1 MVTAITTLALQKGH
15 AKKTPPKKA
24 RQQKASKTKACY
36 NCHRKRLRCDKSLP
50 SCLKCSINGEECLGY
65 GIVLRWAACN
75 SPTSTTTTRTT
86 NKAYFNTTSRTV
98 KSSTPIRAST
108 PSNPRG
114 IIPDITSN
122 YTPHNAISN
131 TTSTT
136 ASTTGI
142 SSPTLDE
149 PETIDS
155 FTVETPI
162 GNHVDLSP
170 QTPDDT
176 QESNSQIIKRPVNFI
191 KIPLTDPLLN
201 GLSSKEKWYMHHF
214 ATIVCRDLVSIDQKE
229 RNPFRAIIPLVR
241 KFDYLQSVVL
251 ATAAM
256 HLSTLHKYQGQSLP
270 SETALVDA
278 LMLKSRALHLLRA
291 AISDD
296 TLTDQAMILS
306 AIVFLVN
313 LDLID
318 SGRGGW
324 KAHVEAARR
333 LISSLYLTRAHLD
346 GAIAPLVNAIAADC
360 LTYRIYGATIS
371 GNTSSSDN
379 TLDDGV
385 VLPYIL
391 QNAEA
396 YSYHCAPPA
405 ILQMILSAS
414 QLCSG
419 SSTTLETD
427 GGVERIATAAALLH
441 KARNF
446 DVQAWVYNIN
456 GLPLDDDLEA
466 RVSVASAHRAAACL
480 FVLLSVP
487 EAGLLELP
495 LLEPKDL
502 VQEIL
507 GHLSCIPEDHVHL
520 KGTVWPTFIVG
531 AETDDLNERA
541 WCLERLVAVWTK
553 NPWTCPWGYVHTATE
568 MLQDIWRSK
577 DLAAQQG
584 DDGINWLQRLK
595 ATGNSCL
602 IV

>member
-1 MVTAITTLALQKGH
+1 MVTATTTMALQKGHIH
-15 AKKTPPKKA
+15 AKKTPPKKPH
-24 RQQKASKTKACY
+24 QQKASKTKACY

-86 NKAYFNTTSRTV
+86 NKTTTSRTV
-98 KSSTPIRAST
+98 KSSTPIQVST
-108 PSNPRG
+108 PSNPPQ
-114 IIPDITSN
+114 IITKVTSN
-122 YTPHNAISN
+122 YTPNNTISN

-136 ASTTGI
+136 TTDI

-149 PETIDS
+149 SETIDNS
-155 FTVETPI
+155 
-162 GNHVDLSP
+162 VDPLP
-170 QTPDDT
+170 QTPDDD
-176 QESNSQIIKRPVNFI
+176 QESSSQLIKRPINFI

-270 SETALVDA
+270 SESALVDA
-278 LMLKSRALHLLRA
+278 LMLKSRVLHLLRA

-296 TLTDQAMILS
+296 TLTDKAMILS

-360 LTYRIYGATIS
+360 LTYRIYGSTIS
-371 GNTSSSDN
+371 GNTWSSED
-379 TLDDGV
+379 TIDDGV

-405 ILQMILSAS
+405 ILQIILSAS

-446 DVQAWVYNIN
+446 DVQTWVYNIN
-456 GLPLDDDLEA
+456 GLPPDDDLEA

-553 NPWTCPWGYVHTATE
+553 NPWTYPWGYVHTATE
-568 MLQDIWRSK
+568 MLQEIWRSK

>member
-1 MVTAITTLALQKGH
+1 MVTATTTLALQKGH
-15 AKKTPPKKA
+15 AKKTPPKKPH
-24 RQQKASKTKACY
+24 QQRASKTKACY

-86 NKAYFNTTSRTV
+86 NKTNTNTSRTV
-98 KSSTPIRAST
+98 KSPTTTQASR
-108 PSNPRG
+108 PSNPPR
-114 IIPDITSN
+114 IITDVTSN
-122 YTPHNAISN
+122 YSPHSSISN
-131 TTSTT
+131 TTT
-136 ASTTGI
+136 ASI
-142 SSPTLDE
+142 ASPTLTE
-149 PETIDS
+149 AETIDNL
-155 FTVETPI
+155 TVETPI
-162 GNHVDLSP
+162 DNYADLPP
-170 QTPDDT
+170 QTPNDNHET
-176 QESNSQIIKRPVNFI
+176 SSQMIKRPINFI
-191 KIPLTDPLLN
+191 KIPLTDPILN

-241 KFDYLQSVVL
+241 KFNYLQSVVL

-291 AISDD
+291 AISED
-296 TLTDQAMILS
+296 TVTDKAMILS

-360 LTYRIYGATIS
+360 LTYRIYGSTIS

-427 GGVERIATAAALLH
+427 GGVERIATAAVLLH

-446 DVQAWVYNIN
+446 DVQTWVYNIN
-456 GLPLDDDLEA
+456 GLPPDDDLEA

-531 AETDDLNERA
+531 AETNDLNERA

-553 NPWTCPWGYVHTATE
+553 NPWTYPWGYVHTATE
-568 MLQDIWRSK
+568 MLQEIWRSK

>member
-1 MVTAITTLALQKGH
+1 MVTGTAAMAL
-15 AKKTPPKKA
+15 KKMPPKKPCH
-24 RQQKASKTKACY
+24 QKASKTKACY

-50 SCLKCSINGEECLGY
+50 ACLKCSINGEECLGY

-75 SPTSTTTTRTT
+75 SPTSTITTRTT
-86 NKAYFNTTSRTV
+86 NKTNFNGTNTTTPRTV
-98 KSSTPIRAST
+98 KSSTPTQAPT
-108 PSNPRG
+108 PSDSPRQL
-114 IIPDITSN
+114 DTDVTSSSAPN
-122 YTPHNAISN
+122 HTCSRST

-136 ASTTGI
+136 TTRI
-142 SSPTLDE
+142 SSPTLE
-149 PETIDS
+149 ETIDS

-162 GNHVDLSP
+162 DNNVDPLP
-170 QTPDDT
+170 RAPDDNPDP
-176 QESNSQIIKRPVNFI
+176 SSQIMKRPVNLI

-201 GLSSKEKWYMHHF
+201 GLSTKARWYMHHF

-256 HLSTLHKYQGQSLP
+256 HLSTIHKYQGRSLP
-270 SETALVDA
+270 SESALVDA

-291 AISDD
+291 AINDN
-296 TLTDQAMILS
+296 TLTDKAMILS

-333 LISSLYLTRAHLD
+333 LISSLYLTKAHLD

-360 LTYRIYGATIS
+360 LTYRIYGSTIS
-371 GNTSSSDN
+371 GNTSSWSDN
-379 TLDDGV
+379 TIDDGV

-405 ILQMILSAS
+405 ILQIILSAS

-427 GGVERIATAAALLH
+427 GGAGRIVTAAALLH

-446 DVQAWVYNIN
+446 DVQTWVYNIK
-456 GLPLDDDLEA
+456 GLPPDDDLEA

-487 EAGLLELP
+487 ETGLLEIP

-507 GHLSCIPEDHVHL
+507 GHLSCIPDNHVHL
-520 KGTVWPTFIVG
+520 KGTVWPTFVVG

-553 NPWTCPWGYVHTATE
+553 NPWTYPWGYVHTAME
-568 MLQDIWRSK
+568 MLQEIWRLK

-595 ATGNSCL
+595 ATENSCL

>member
-1 MVTAITTLALQKGH
+1 MALQKGHIH
-15 AKKTPPKKA
+15 AKKTPPKKPH
-24 RQQKASKTKACY
+24 QQKDSKTKACY

-65 GIVLRWAACN
+65 GIVLRWAA
-75 SPTSTTTTRTT
+75 
-86 NKAYFNTTSRTV
+86 Y
-98 KSSTPIRAST
+98 
-108 PSNPRG
+108 
-114 IIPDITSN
+114 
-122 YTPHNAISN
+122 
-131 TTSTT
+131 
-136 ASTTGI
+136 
-142 SSPTLDE
+142 
-149 PETIDS
+149 
-155 FTVETPI
+155 
-162 GNHVDLSP
+162 
-170 QTPDDT
+170 
-176 QESNSQIIKRPVNFI
+176 
-191 KIPLTDPLLN
+191 PLLN

-270 SETALVDA
+270 SESALVDA

-296 TLTDQAMILS
+296 TLTDKAMILS

-360 LTYRIYGATIS
+360 LTYRIYGSTIS
-371 GNTSSSDN
+371 GNTWSSEN
-379 TLDDGV
+379 TIDDGV

-405 ILQMILSAS
+405 ILQIILSAS
-414 QLCSG
+414 QVCSG

-446 DVQAWVYNIN
+446 DVQTWVYSIN
-456 GLPLDDDLEA
+456 GLPPDDDLEA

-502 VQEIL
+502 VHEIL

-553 NPWTCPWGYVHTATE
+553 NPWTYPWGYVHTATE
-568 MLQDIWRSK
+568 MLQEIWRSK

>member
-1 MVTAITTLALQKGH
+1 
-15 AKKTPPKKA
+15 
-24 RQQKASKTKACY
+24 
-36 NCHRKRLRCDKSLP
+36 
-50 SCLKCSINGEECLGY
+50 
-65 GIVLRWAACN
+65 
-75 SPTSTTTTRTT
+75 
-86 NKAYFNTTSRTV
+86 
-98 KSSTPIRAST
+98 
-108 PSNPRG
+108 
-114 IIPDITSN
+114 
-122 YTPHNAISN
+122 
-131 TTSTT
+131 
-136 ASTTGI
+136 
-142 SSPTLDE
+142 
-149 PETIDS
+149 
-155 FTVETPI
+155 
-162 GNHVDLSP
+162 
-170 QTPDDT
+170 
-176 QESNSQIIKRPVNFI
+176 
-191 KIPLTDPLLN
+191 
-201 GLSSKEKWYMHHF
+201 MHHF

-256 HLSTLHKYQGQSLP
+256 HLSTLHKYQGHRLP
-270 SETALVDA
+270 SESALVDA
-278 LMLKSRALHLLRA
+278 LILKSRALHLLRA

-296 TLTDQAMILS
+296 TLTDKAMILS

-333 LISSLYLTRAHLD
+333 LISSLYLTRVHLD

-360 LTYRIYGATIS
+360 LTYRIYGSTIS
-371 GNTSSSDN
+371 GNTSSSDS
-379 TLDDGV
+379 TTDDGV

-405 ILQMILSAS
+405 ILQIILSAS

-427 GGVERIATAAALLH
+427 GGVERIATAATLLH

-446 DVQAWVYNIN
+446 DVQTWVYSIN
-456 GLPLDDDLEA
+456 GLPPDDDLEA

-553 NPWTCPWGYVHTATE
+553 NPWTYPWGYVHTATE
-568 MLQDIWRSK
+568 MLQEIWRSK

-584 DDGINWLQRLK
+584 DDGVNWLQRLK